1 MKSLG
6 WIIAG
11 VSAGLLYYVYKN
23 PPATSYAGGPRSID
37 SAAGDV
43 GNWGSKQRL
52 KGTGGDVL
60 GKVKEGFGR
69 ATGDD
74 KLAGEGMVDQAVGSV
89 KDVAGQAAHAVEDTI
104 HDLNK

>member
-11 VSAGLLYYVYKN
+11 VSAGLLYYLYTN
-23 PPATSYAGGPRSID
+23 PNSLSYASGSDSID
-37 SAAGDV
+37 DAANSV

-52 KGTGGDVL
+52 TGTGGNLV

-74 KLAGEGMVDQAVGSV
+74 ELAGKGVVDQAVGSV
-89 KDVAGQAAHAVEDTI
+89 KDAAGQAAHAVEDTI
-104 HDLNK
+104 QDLKK